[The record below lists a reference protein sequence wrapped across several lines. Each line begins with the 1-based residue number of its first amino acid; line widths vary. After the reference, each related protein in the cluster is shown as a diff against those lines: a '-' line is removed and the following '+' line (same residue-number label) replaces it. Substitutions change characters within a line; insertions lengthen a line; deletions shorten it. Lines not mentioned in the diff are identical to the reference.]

1 MTQHSAAAS
10 IGIPLHCNICPKK
23 PNFSDT
29 SHLLTHVASKQHL
42 SNYFKLRVRVN
53 TDSAAQ
59 RDVDAYDRWY
69 QDWNLDELMRERMNQ
84 KEKRT
89 RGGNG
94 AASRRGPAGWCI
106 FFKTTAANPADNMP
120 SAAAPQ
126 VPSSRSGS
134 VPTSMPQPRRES
146 SLRNNLLDP
155 QLGPKIKTEP
165 NTRPS
170 TPGYIPSYDPMDG
183 QRSYAA
189 PMHGWGSMPY
199 AMSPSQGATS
209 ASWASD
215 ADDDDDDTSSYGY
228 APIRTSR
235 RRKMSEEN
243 TSWHG
248 SMSGS
253 LPGSAH
259 PGEDPDGV
267 DVPNDIA
274 RLKGDIWPG
283 MDIFDSATLEMR
295 RKRNQ
300 KKATSVIIQLQATSE
315 MVTPTELIFDNL
327 GQFKKER
334 VISGE
339 PNEADSP
346 LRGETP
352 PEPDDP
358 PVKKRATRRRPRAAL
373 TEKDANGGRKLRSSG
388 RSAAAHHPGFGDSH
402 PQYVA
407 SSDDLDEDDGLTYG
421 HNRRAQ
427 RRSGLS
433 IHRDNTG
440 PDITFDRPSRMS
452 YLTSSFPGPYG
463 NTQVDSKGAQTGYG
477 RVSSQLNDSGYHSQL
492 QQQSYHTQPRP
503 ATDAGFRALGN
514 QQAARNLSS
523 FGALASQPLFQTN
536 HYEYNAPQIGSN
548 SFPSFQQH
556 FASVN
561 HMPATAPSFV
571 ETGSE
576 MQNWDVFGFNDGALA
591 SIDMNFNATET
602 TGANPLFYD
611 GEPGMANDD
620 DEGTISVPA
629 SDGSPA

>member
-1 MTQHSAAAS
+1 MEEPVGELQQVGAS
-10 IGIPLHCNICPKK
+10 FPQSPAPSPTDNIFP
-23 PNFSDT
+23 T
-29 SHLLTHVASKQHL
+29 
-42 SNYFKLRVRVN
+42 
-53 TDSAAQ
+53 
-59 RDVDAYDRWY
+59 
-69 QDWNLDELMRERMNQ
+69 
-84 KEKRT
+84 
-89 RGGNG
+89 
-94 AASRRGPAGWCI
+94 
-106 FFKTTAANPADNMP
+106 
-120 SAAAPQ
+120 AAPQ
-126 VPSSRSGS
+126 VSSSRGGS
-134 VPTSMPQPRRES
+134 VPLIMPMPRRES

-183 QRSYAA
+183 QRGYTA
-189 PMHGWGSMPY
+189 PMHGWGSIPY

-215 ADDDDDDTSSYGY
+215 ADDDDDTSSYGY
-228 APIRTSR
+228 APIRGSR

-346 LRGETP
+346 LRGETT

-373 TEKDANGGRKLRSSG
+373 AEKDANGGRKLRSSTRAG
-388 RSAAAHHPGFGDSH
+388 SHHPGFGNTR
-402 PQYVA
+402 PQYVD

-421 HNRRAQ
+421 QSRPAQ

-463 NTQVDSKGAQTGYG
+463 NTQVDNRSVPVGYG
-477 RVSSQLNDSGYHSQL
+477 RVASQLNDSGYHSQL
-492 QQQSYHTQPRP
+492 TQQSHRPQPRP
-503 ATDAGFRALGN
+503 EVAAGFRASEAH
-514 QQAARNLSS
+514 QQSFWNLST
-523 FGALASQPLFQTN
+523 FGALTSQPLFQTN
-536 HYEYNAPQIGSN
+536 HHEYNASQMGSN
-548 SFPSFQQH
+548 SFPSFQHH
-556 FASVN
+556 FPSAN
-561 HMPATAPSFV
+561 HMPAVAPSFV
-571 ETGSE
+571 ETESQ
-576 MQNWDVFGFNDGALA
+576 MQNWDVFGFNDGGLGG
-591 SIDMNFNATET
+591 IDMNFNATET

-611 GEPGMANDD
+611 GETGMPNDD

>member
-1 MTQHSAAAS
+1 MEEPV
-10 IGIPLHCNICPKK
+10 GEPLQ
-23 PNFSDT
+23 
-29 SHLLTHVASKQHL
+29 V
-42 SNYFKLRVRVN
+42 
-53 TDSAAQ
+53 
-59 RDVDAYDRWY
+59 
-69 QDWNLDELMRERMNQ
+69 
-84 KEKRT
+84 
-89 RGGNG
+89 G
-94 AASRRGPAGWCI
+94 APSLQS
-106 FFKTTAANPADNMP
+106 TATNPADNVFP
-120 SAAAPQ
+120 TIAAAPQ
-126 VPSSRSGS
+126 VSSSRSGS
-134 VPTSMPQPRRES
+134 VPLTMPQPRRES

-170 TPGYIPSYDPMDG
+170 TPYIPSYDPLD
-183 QRSYAA
+183 QRSYTA
-189 PMHGWGSMPY
+189 PMHGWGSIPY

-215 ADDDDDDTSSYGY
+215 ADADADDDDDDTSSYGY
-228 APIRTSR
+228 APVRRSR

-259 PGEDPDGV
+259 PGEDLDGV

-346 LRGETP
+346 LRGETS

-373 TEKDANGGRKLRSSG
+373 AEKDANGGRKLRSSARAG
-388 RSAAAHHPGFGDSH
+388 SHHPGFGNSR
-402 PQYVA
+402 PQYVD
-407 SSDDLDEDDGLTYG
+407 SSDDLDEDDALTYG
-421 HNRRAQ
+421 QNRPAQ

-463 NTQVDSKGAQTGYG
+463 NIQADNRSAQPGYG
-477 RVSSQLNDSGYHSQL
+477 RITSQLNDSGYHSQL
-492 QQQSYHTQPRP
+492 TQQEYRTQPRP
-503 ATDAGFRALGN
+503 ETAAGFRASEA
-514 QQAARNLSS
+514 QQQSARNLST
-523 FGALASQPLFQTN
+523 FGALTSHPLFQTN
-536 HYEYNAPQIGSN
+536 HHEYNAPQMGSN
-548 SFPSFQQH
+548 SFPSFQHQ
-556 FASVN
+556 FAPVN
-561 HMPATAPSFV
+561 HMPAVAPSFV
-571 ETGSE
+571 ETGSQ
-576 MQNWDVFGFNDGALA
+576 MQNWDVFGFNDGDLGG
-591 SIDMNFNATET
+591 IDMNFNATET
-602 TGANPLFYD
+602 TGANPLFYE
-611 GEPGMANDD
+611 GEAGMPIDD

-629 SDGSPA
+629 SDVSPS

>member
-1 MTQHSAAAS
+1 MS
-10 IGIPLHCNICPKK
+10 
-23 PNFSDT
+23 
-29 SHLLTHVASKQHL
+29 
-42 SNYFKLRVRVN
+42 
-53 TDSAAQ
+53 
-59 RDVDAYDRWY
+59 
-69 QDWNLDELMRERMNQ
+69 
-84 KEKRT
+84 
-89 RGGNG
+89 
-94 AASRRGPAGWCI
+94 
-106 FFKTTAANPADNMP
+106 P
-120 SAAAPQ
+120 SAAPQ
-126 VPSSRSGS
+126 VSSTRSGS
-134 VPTSMPQPRRES
+134 VPLTMPMPRRES
-146 SLRNNLLDP
+146 NLRNNLLDP

-183 QRSYAA
+183 QRGYTA
-189 PMHGWGSMPY
+189 PMHGWGSIPY

-215 ADDDDDDTSSYGY
+215 ADDDDDDTSAYGY
-228 APIRTSR
+228 APIRRSR

-346 LRGETP
+346 LRGETT

-373 TEKDANGGRKLRSSG
+373 AEKDANGGRKLRSSARAG
-388 RSAAAHHPGFGDSH
+388 SHHPGFGNSRS
-402 PQYVA
+402 QYVD

-421 HNRRAQ
+421 NNRPAQ

-440 PDITFDRPSRMS
+440 PDITFDRPSRIS

-463 NTQVDSKGAQTGYG
+463 NTQVDNRSAQSGYG
-477 RVSSQLNDSGYHSQL
+477 RVTSQLNDSGYHSQVP
-492 QQQSYHTQPRP
+492 QQAYRTQSRP
-503 ATDAGFRALGN
+503 ETAAGFRASETH
-514 QQAARNLSS
+514 QQSARNLST
-523 FGALASQPLFQTN
+523 FGALTSQPLFQTN
-536 HYEYNAPQIGSN
+536 HHEYNAPQMGSN
-548 SFPSFQQH
+548 SFPSFQHQ
-556 FASVN
+556 FAPVN
-561 HMPATAPSFV
+561 HMPPVAPAFV
-571 ETGSE
+571 ETGSQ
-576 MQNWDVFGFNDGALA
+576 MQNWDVFGFNDGGLGG
-591 SIDMNFNATET
+591 IDMNFNVTET

-611 GEPGMANDD
+611 GDAGMPNDD

-629 SDGSPA
+629 SDGSPT

>member
-1 MTQHSAAAS
+1 M
-10 IGIPLHCNICPKK
+10 
-23 PNFSDT
+23 
-29 SHLLTHVASKQHL
+29 
-42 SNYFKLRVRVN
+42 
-53 TDSAAQ
+53 
-59 RDVDAYDRWY
+59 
-69 QDWNLDELMRERMNQ
+69 
-84 KEKRT
+84 
-89 RGGNG
+89 
-94 AASRRGPAGWCI
+94 
-106 FFKTTAANPADNMP
+106 
-120 SAAAPQ
+120 
-126 VPSSRSGS
+126 
-134 VPTSMPQPRRES
+134 PRRES
-146 SLRNNLLDP
+146 NLRNNLLDP

-183 QRSYAA
+183 QRGYTA
-189 PMHGWGSMPY
+189 PMHGWSSIPY

-215 ADDDDDDTSSYGY
+215 ADYDDDDTSSYGY
-228 APIRTSR
+228 APIRRSR

-300 KKATSVIIQLQATSE
+300 KKATSVIIQLQTTSE

-346 LRGETP
+346 LRGETT

-358 PVKKRATRRRPRAAL
+358 PAKKRATRRRPRAAL
-373 TEKDANGGRKLRSSG
+373 AEKDANGGRKLRSSAHTG
-388 RSAAAHHPGFGDSH
+388 SHHPGFGSSR
-402 PQYVA
+402 PQYVD

-421 HNRRAQ
+421 HNRPAQ

-463 NTQVDSKGAQTGYG
+463 NTQVDTRSAQTGYG
-477 RVSSQLNDSGYHSQL
+477 RVTSQLNDSGYHSQ
-492 QQQSYHTQPRP
+492 QAYRAQPRP
-503 ATDAGFRALGN
+503 DATANFRASETH
-514 QQAARNLSS
+514 QQSARNLST
-523 FGALASQPLFQTN
+523 FGALASHPLFQTN
-536 HYEYNAPQIGSN
+536 HHEHNAPPMGSN
-548 SFPSFQQH
+548 SFPSFQHQ
-556 FASVN
+556 FAPINTMPSV
-561 HMPATAPSFV
+561 TPSFV
-571 ETGSE
+571 ETGSQ
-576 MQNWDVFGFNDGALA
+576 MQNWDVFGFNDGGLGG
-591 SIDMNFNATET
+591 IDMNFNATET

-611 GEPGMANDD
+611 GDAGLPNDD

-629 SDGSPA
+629 SDGSPP